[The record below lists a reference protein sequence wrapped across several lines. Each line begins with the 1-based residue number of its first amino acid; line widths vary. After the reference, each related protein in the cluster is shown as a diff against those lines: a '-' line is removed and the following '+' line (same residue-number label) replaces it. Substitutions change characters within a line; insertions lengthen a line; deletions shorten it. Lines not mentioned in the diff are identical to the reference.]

1 MFGKGIF
8 ANRNSVSDKQK
19 RKLGKAGLAHHCQQN
34 KQKCGGGIPQKHH
47 PKKINFFY
55 L

>member
-34 KQKCGGGIPQKHH
+34 KQKCDVSITDTSHCN
-47 PKKINFFY
+47 ILIY
-55 L
+55 RY